1 MKRLPVLLLVLA
13 SALVPARG
21 SADSGD
27 EAAST
32 ELFNAGRE
40 SMRRGDYAAACPK
53 FAESARLKPSVG
65 ALAKLAECEEREQK
79 LVSAYTRWK
88 QALNLA
94 RAMGDGR
101 TADVERQLAR
111 LDGLVPKLRIVA
123 GADMPQ
129 DAVIRVDDL
138 TLSTAGLGV
147 ALPVELGKHVVAA
160 SAPHS
165 KPWSTTVDVREPGA
179 TVSVTLP
186 ALEGTQQAPDEP
198 AGAARAGDGGSQARP
213 VTLPLGT
220 SAPGTGGRSGAWR
233 TAGIAIAGTGLA
245 AAAAGGVLGGYALRQ
260 RDQAH
265 CAGTV
270 CPDDSSAGT
279 LRSAKSAADVSTALL
294 IGGGALFATGV
305 VVWAVAHPPQGAP
318 QVGVVPLPGGAMI
331 AAGWEVR

>member
-1 MKRLPVLLLVLA
+1 MKRLPVVFLVLA
-13 SALVPARG
+13 SALVAVR
-21 SADSGD
+21 SSAADSGD

-40 SMRRGDYAAACPK
+40 SMRHGDYAAACPK

-65 ALAKLAECEEREQK
+65 ALAKLAECEEHERK
-79 LVSAYTRWK
+79 LVGAYTRWK

-94 RAMGDGR
+94 RALGDAR

-111 LDGLVPKLRIVA
+111 LDGLVPKLRIVS
-123 GADMPQ
+123 GPDIPQ
-129 DAVIRVDDL
+129 DAVIRVDEL

-160 SAPHS
+160 SAPHT
-165 KPWSTTVDVREPGA
+165 KPWSTTVDVHEPGA

-186 ALEGTQQAPDEP
+186 ALEGTSQAPDEP
-198 AGAARAGDGGSQARP
+198 GGALLAGDRGSRVHPVVPPLASGGS
-213 VTLPLGT
+213 
-220 SAPGTGGRSGAWR
+220 TGSRSGGWR
-233 TAGIAIAGTGLA
+233 TAGIAVAGMGLA
-245 AAAAGGVLGGYALRQ
+245 AAAVGGVLGGYALRQ

-270 CPDDSSAGT
+270 CPDDASAGM
-279 LRSAKSAADVSTALL
+279 LRSAKTAADVSTGLL
-294 IGGGALFATGV
+294 IGGGALFTSGV
-305 VVWAVAHPPQGAP
+305 VMWAVGRPAQGAP

-331 AAGWEVR
+331 SAGWEVR